1 MQPKCPL
8 AAAAALAATVVAA
21 GCGGSTTTDTTTPT
35 RPAAARAPAARLHV
49 DRAATR
55 QRGYPVV
62 TVQTRR
68 AANRLCDAYMNGR
81 IPQLRRATQVTFDV
95 PGTPSDVTCVAP

>member
-1 MQPKCPL
+1 MQPKRPL
-8 AAAAALAATVVAA
+8 AAAAALAAIAAA

-35 RPAAARAPAARLHV
+35 RPAATRAPAARVHV

-55 QRGYPVV
+55 QRGYPVI

-68 AANRLCDAYMNGR
+68 TANRLCDAYMNGR
-81 IPQLRRATQVTFDV
+81 LPQLRRATQVTFDV
-95 PGTPSDVTCVAP
+95 PGTSSDVTCVAP

>member
-1 MQPKCPL
+1 MQPKRPL
-8 AAAAALAATVVAA
+8 AAAAIAATVVAA

-35 RPAAARAPAARLHV
+35 RPAATRAPAARVHV

-68 AANRLCDAYMNGR
+68 AANRLCDAYTNGR
-81 IPQLRRATQVTFDV
+81 LPQLRRATQVTFDV
-95 PGTPSDVTCVAP
+95 PGTSSDVTCVAP

>member
-1 MQPKCPL
+1 MQPQRPL
-8 AAAAALAATVVAA
+8 AAAAAIAAIAAA

-35 RPAAARAPAARLHV
+35 RPAATRAPAARVHV

-68 AANRLCDAYMNGR
+68 AADRLCDAYMNGR
-81 IPQLRRATQVTFDV
+81 LPQLRRATQVTFDV
-95 PGTPSDVTCVAP
+95 PGTSSDVTCVLP

>member
-1 MQPKCPL
+1 MQPQRPL
-8 AAAAALAATVVAA
+8 AAAAAIAAIAAA

-35 RPAAARAPAARLHV
+35 RPAATRAPAARVHV

-81 IPQLRRATQVTFDV
+81 LPQLRRATQVTFDV
-95 PGTPSDVTCVAP
+95 PGTASDVTCVLP

>member
-1 MQPKCPL
+1 MQPKRPL
-8 AAAAALAATVVAA
+8 AAAAALAAIAAA
-21 GCGGSTTTDTTTPT
+21 GCGGSTTTTPT
-35 RPAAARAPAARLHV
+35 RPAATRAPAARVHV

-68 AANRLCDAYMNGR
+68 TANRLCDAYMNGR
-81 IPQLRRATQVTFDV
+81 LSQLRRATQVTFDV
-95 PGTPSDVTCVAP
+95 PGTSSDVTCVAP